1 MTDQQI
7 AIITGGSFGIGR
19 ATTIAL
25 AKDGVKVTIAA
36 RRAIEGEETVQLVK
50 EAGSEGIF
58 VKTDVTREDD
68 VKSLV
73 EKTVK
78 VYGRLDYAFNN
89 AGIEEMMA
97 PFVEQTSD
105 AFDQI
110 MNVNV
115 KGEWLSM
122 KYEIPEM
129 IRSGGGR
136 AIVNMSS
143 VAGLMGFPQMPIYI
157 ASKHAVL
164 GLTKSA
170 ALEYAKSGIRINA
183 VAPGG
188 VETDMAKRVIERNQ
202 QFLETLI
209 SMHPI
214 GRIADPE
221 EIANAVVWLF
231 SDKASFVLG
240 HTLLIDG
247 GWSADSRCDRLNV
260 KPIYMH
266 DSKNFCT
273 FIISFRI
280 E

>member
-1 MTDQQI
+1 MIPDKV
-7 AIITGGSFGIGR
+7 AIITGGSSGIGR
-19 ATTIAL
+19 ATAVAL
-25 AKDGVKVTIAA
+25 GKDGVKITIAA
-36 RRAIEGEETVQLVK
+36 RRAREGEETVRLVK

-58 VKTDVTREDD
+58 VKTDVTKEDD

-89 AGIEEMMA
+89 AGIEEMMT

-105 AFDQI
+105 TFDQI

-115 KGEWLSM
+115 KGVWLSM

-129 IRSGGGR
+129 INGGGG

-143 VAGLMGFPQMPIYI
+143 VAGVMGFPQMAIYI

-188 VETDMAKRVIERNQ
+188 VETDMVERMVEDNK
-202 QFLETLI
+202 QFLETVK

-214 GRIADPE
+214 GRIAKPE
-221 EIANAVVWLF
+221 EIANAVAWLL

-247 GWSADSRCDRLNV
+247 GMVSR
-260 KPIYMH
+260 
-266 DSKNFCT
+266 
-273 FIISFRI
+273 
-280 E
+280 